1 MSRQFEKEYIETNDR
16 IHPRKDLLAEMEQR
30 WAVEEAKEQRK
41 AAVFPAWARF
51 AAAAAGILLC
61 VGVGMGSVLLYS
73 RSRGMKNKTASAQR
87 TEITAAGAADMAA
100 EPQEEKILFEAAEA
114 EEAMDAE
121 AEAPMTMLAAAA
133 PEAPQGTH
141 FALNE
146 AEVEDNLRYGSADM
160 GKVKA
165 AGAANSV
172 ETETETACPA
182 GKVIR
187 RDDTFAVFLPTLEQ
201 VHVIECAN
209 NKVNSLFAL
218 TLREKGTEVR
228 DIFWL
233 GSELLAIRQQA
244 GETELL
250 RFDVADWKAP
260 RHLLNL
266 TQSGELLGAWQ
277 MGERLYIL
285 SRCTAAEEEPLPWVN
300 GARLDFDRVLLD
312 GDRPGDT
319 FALLTVY
326 QPGLGEGFGSAIA
339 LLSPIQG
346 AAQMGNDRLLLW
358 TQGPETDLYVLSLG
372 AHGLVLTAESQMT
385 GAVRCAGPLGEG
397 FGLLMEDG
405 AKAALVKLNAD
416 LIETARTA
424 AKTDDVRWGQVYE
437 AGAVILT
444 GSDTHF
450 LTDSGDHA
458 LPVTGDAFCRLTPN
472 RGLILSADGQLQLV
486 ALGENGLEALGTAQV
501 KGGLGSLLEDLSRL
515 AFDGDTGRL
524 VIPAGQNVY
533 QYILDEAG
541 KLTLRGETQSF
552 RDHDET
558 EQREL
563 RAMLIEDKTL
573 VFYKFGVF
581 LCNQNLSRQMTCK
594 Y

>member
-73 RSRGMKNKTASAQR
+73 RSRGPENKTASAEMA
-87 TEITAAGAADMAA
+87 TMTAQGAADTAA
-100 EPQEEKILFEAAEA
+100 EPQEEKILYEAAET
-114 EEAMDAE
+114 EEADMDG
-121 AEAPMTMLAAAA
+121 EAPMMLAAAA
-133 PEAPQGTH
+133 PKAPQGVH
-141 FALNE
+141 FARDE
-146 AEVEDNLRYGSADM
+146 AEVEDAIRETAADM
-160 GKVKA
+160 GMVKA
-165 AGAANSV
+165 AGAVN
-172 ETETETACPA
+172 ENETASVPA

-187 RDDTFAVFLPTLEQ
+187 RDDLMAVFQPTLAQ
-201 VHVIECAN
+201 VHVIEYAN
-209 NKVNSLFAL
+209 NKVNHLFAL
-218 TLREKGTEVR
+218 NLREQGQEVR

>member
-16 IHPRKDLLAEMEQR
+16 IHPRKDLLAEMEQK
-30 WAVEEAKEQRK
+30 WAAQEAREARK
-41 AAVFPAWARF
+41 VVAFPGWAR
-51 AAAAAGILLC
+51 ALSVAAGILLC

-73 RSRGMKNKTASAQR
+73 RSRGPENKTASAEMA
-87 TEITAAGAADMAA
+87 TMTAQGAADTAA
-100 EPQEEKILFEAAEA
+100 EPQEEKILYEAAET
-114 EEAMDAE
+114 EEADMDG
-121 AEAPMTMLAAAA
+121 EAPMMLAAAA
-133 PEAPQGTH
+133 PKAPQGVH
-141 FALNE
+141 FARDE
-146 AEVEDNLRYGSADM
+146 AEVEDAIRETAADM

-209 NKVNSLFAL
+209 NKVNNLFAL

-372 AHGLVLTAESQMT
+372 AHGLVLTAESQMR

-581 LCNQNLSRQMTCK
+581 LCNQNLGRQMTCK

>member
-73 RSRGMKNKTASAQR
+73 RSRGPENKTASAEMA
-87 TEITAAGAADMAA
+87 TMTAQGAADTAA
-100 EPQEEKILFEAAEA
+100 EPQEEKILYEAAET
-114 EEAMDAE
+114 EEADMDG
-121 AEAPMTMLAAAA
+121 EAPMMLAAAA
-133 PEAPQGTH
+133 PKAPQGVH
-141 FALNE
+141 FARDE
-146 AEVEDNLRYGSADM
+146 AEVEDAIRETAADM
-160 GKVKA
+160 GMVKA
-165 AGAANSV
+165 AGAVN
-172 ETETETACPA
+172 ENETASIPA

-187 RDDTFAVFLPTLEQ
+187 RDDLMAVFQPTLAQ
-201 VHVIECAN
+201 VHVIEYAN
-209 NKVNSLFAL
+209 NKVNHLFAL
-218 TLREKGTEVR
+218 NLREQGQEVR

-372 AHGLVLTAESQMT
+372 AHGLVLTAESQMR

-437 AGAVILT
+437 TGAVILT

-486 ALGENGLEALGTAQV
+486 ALGENGLEALGTARV

-541 KLTLRGETQSF
+541 RLTLRGETQSF

-581 LCNQNLSRQMTCK
+581 LCNQNLSRQMTCR